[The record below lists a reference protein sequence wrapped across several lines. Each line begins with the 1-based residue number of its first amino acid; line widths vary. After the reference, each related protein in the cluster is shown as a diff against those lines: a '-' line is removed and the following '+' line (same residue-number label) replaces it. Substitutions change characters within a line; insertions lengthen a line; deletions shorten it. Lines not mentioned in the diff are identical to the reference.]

1 MNLVR
6 CCSALMLAGTMM
18 AWAGTTGKISGR
30 IVDRDKDEGLPG
42 ANVVIVGSN
51 AGASTDPDGAYV
63 IMNIQPGTYQL
74 RVTLVGYGSVSINQV
89 RVTADQTTVINASLS
104 NSAVQLADVVVQAE
118 RPMVQKDLT
127 ATSYTLTSDQIR
139 MLPVK
144 DFVEVL
150 SMQAGVVAN
159 GQTLYVRGGRGNEV
173 AFLIDG
179 MYVNDPVMGGLAT
192 RISNESIA
200 ELNFLSGTFNAEYGN
215 ALSGVV
221 NVVTKEGA
229 KNFSANLEGRTSQFF
244 VAPYKDYKENR
255 ADATVSGPILGEDL
269 TFFGTV
275 ERDARGSWLPFGY
288 DNTLSSMAKL
298 SARFF
303 PQLKGTLT
311 WRYSENEH
319 RPYNHSWKY
328 IPEQYLKIREKSRQV
343 MASITHSVA
352 SNFFYDLRA
361 SYFSQSYYSGVDKD
375 TSQYIP
381 TGSYSYF
388 PDKGTGFE
396 FYSLQDP
403 IELTDNRTQT
413 WNIKADLVWQMG
425 KHHEIKSGV
434 DVKKHDLAYFDV
446 YDPKRT
452 FPYITNFEKRPV
464 ELAAYIQDKIELNSM
479 VMNIGLRFDYADQL
493 SPFRSNPL
501 DANSVVA
508 SKPKV
513 QWSPRVGVAH
523 PISDRT
529 SLHFSYGHF
538 FQNPDY
544 TRLYENSQYDI
555 NVREPIFGQ
564 PNLDAER
571 TTAYEVGVSHQ
582 FNDVIAGSFTAFY
595 KDVLGLVGT
604 QYFPPFVDG
613 RFVGYT
619 LYMNEAYANIK
630 GFEMK
635 FELRRAQHLAGAMTY
650 TYQVARGSASS
661 EVEDYPGTTQSTL
674 MYPLSFDRPHLFN
687 LNLNYH
693 LPENEGPLVFGA
705 HPFENTIC
713 DLVVR
718 ASSGAPYTPT
728 LNGRTVSYIQKNSG
742 RMPTTYSVD
751 MELSKEWRVGPATLT
766 AFVEIL
772 NLTDH
777 KNVLYVYSDTG
788 EPDITVAPPVP
799 SIEYMQDPSNFGPPR
814 RIRVGARVRF

>member
-1 MNLVR
+1 MKLVR
-6 CCSALMLAGTMM
+6 NCIALMLVCSTM

-30 IVDRDKDEGLPG
+30 IVDRDRGEGLPG
-42 ANVVIVGSN
+42 ANVVVIGGN
-51 AGASTDPDGAYV
+51 TGASTDPEGSYV
-63 IMNIQPGTYQL
+63 IMNLQPGTYQL
-74 RVTLVGYGSVSINQV
+74 RVTLIGYGAVSINQV
-89 RVTADQTTVINASLS
+89 RVTADQTTVINATMA
-104 NSAVQLADVVVQAE
+104 NAAVQLEDVVVQAE

-127 ATSYTLTSDQIR
+127 ATSYTMSSEQIR

-150 SMQAGVVAN
+150 AMQAGVVAN

-173 AFLIDG
+173 AFLVDG

-200 ELNFLSGTFNAEYGN
+200 ELNFMSGTFNAEYGN
-215 ALSGVV
+215 ALSGIV

-229 KNFSANLEGRTSQFF
+229 KTFSGNLEGRTSEFF
-244 VAPYKDYKENR
+244 VAPYKNYRENR
-255 ADATVSGPILGEDL
+255 VDATVSGPILGEDL
-269 TFFGTV
+269 TFFATI
-275 ERDARGSWLPFGY
+275 ERDTRGTWLPFGY

-298 SARFF
+298 STKLL
-303 PQLKGTLT
+303 PQLKGVLT

-328 IPEQYLKIREKSRQV
+328 IPDQYLKVREKSRHL

-352 SNFFYDLRA
+352 SNLFYDVRA

-375 TSQYIP
+375 TSQYLGI
-381 TGSYSYF
+381 GEYRYIS
-388 PDKGTGFE
+388 DRGTGFE
-396 FYSLQDP
+396 FYALENP
-403 IELTDNRTQT
+403 IQLTENRTET
-413 WNIKADLVWQMG
+413 WNVKADLVWQMG
-425 KHHEIKSGV
+425 KHHEVKSGI
-434 DVKKHDLAYFDV
+434 DVKKHKLGYFDV

-452 FPYITNFEKRPV
+452 FPYITNFEKHPL
-464 ELAAYIQDKIELNSM
+464 ELAAYMQDKIELNSL

-501 DANSVVA
+501 DANSIVA

-555 NVREPIFGQ
+555 NVKEPIFGQ

-571 TTAYEVGVSHQ
+571 TTAYEVGIAHQ
-582 FNDVIAGSFTAFY
+582 FADGLAGAFTAFY
-595 KDVLGLVGT
+595 KDVIGLVGT
-604 QYFPPFVDG
+604 RYFPPFVDG
-613 RFVGYT
+613 RYVGYT

-635 FELRRAQHLAGAMTY
+635 FELRRTENFAGAMTY
-650 TYQVARGSASS
+650 TYQVAKGSASS
-661 EVEDYPGTTQSTL
+661 ETEDYPGSTQSTL
-674 MYPLSFDRPHLFN
+674 LYPLSFDRPHIFN
-687 LNLNYH
+687 LNVNYH
-693 LPENEGPLVFGA
+693 LAESSGPELFGA
-705 HPFENTIC
+705 RPFENTIW
-713 DLVVR
+713 DVVVR
-718 ASSGAPYTPT
+718 ASSGGPYTPT
-728 LNGRTVSYIQKNSG
+728 LNGRTVTYIQKNSA
-742 RMPTTYSVD
+742 RMPMTYSVD
-751 MELSKEWRVGPATLT
+751 MEISKEWRIGPTTFT

-777 KNVLYVYSDTG
+777 RNVLWVYSDTG
-788 EPDITVAPPVP
+788 EPDVTYAPPLP
-799 SIEYMQDPSNFGPPR
+799 STEYMQDPSNFGPPR
-814 RIRVGARVRF
+814 RIRLGARFRF

>member
-1 MNLVR
+1 MKLVR
-6 CCSALMLAGTMM
+6 CCIALMLVCSIV

-30 IVDRDKDEGLPG
+30 IVDRDKGEGLPG
-42 ANVVIVGSN
+42 ANVVVVGGNS
-51 AGASTDPDGAYV
+51 GASTDPDGAYV
-63 IMNIQPGTYQL
+63 IMNLQPGTYQL
-74 RVTLVGYGSVSINQV
+74 RVTLVGYGPVSINQV
-89 RVTADQTTVINASLS
+89 RVTADQTTVIDVLLTS
-104 NSAVQLADVVVQAE
+104 SAVQLEDVIVQAE

-127 ATSYTLTSDQIR
+127 ATSYTMTSEQIR

-150 SMQAGVVAN
+150 GMQAGVVAN

-229 KNFSANLEGRTSQFF
+229 KSFTGNLEGRSSQFF
-244 VAPYKDYKENR
+244 VTPFKNYKENR
-255 ADATVSGPILGEDL
+255 VDATFSGPIIGDDL
-269 TFFGTV
+269 TFFATA

-298 SARFF
+298 TAKIL
-303 PQLKGTLT
+303 PQVKGNLT

-319 RPYNHSWKY
+319 RPYSHSWKY
-328 IPEQYLKIREKSRQV
+328 IPDQYLKVREKSRQL
-343 MASITHSVA
+343 MASITHSV
-352 SNFFYDLRA
+352 STNLFYDIRA
-361 SYFSQSYYSGVDKD
+361 SYFNQSYYSGVDKD

-381 TGSYSYF
+381 TGGYQYLA
-388 PDKGTGFE
+388 DKGTGFE
-396 FYSLQDP
+396 FYALNDP
-403 IELTDNRTQT
+403 IELTDNRTET
-413 WNIKADLVWQMG
+413 WNVKGDLVWQMG
-425 KHHEIKSGV
+425 KFHEVKSGIE
-434 DVKKHDLAYFDV
+434 VKKHKLAFFDV

-452 FPYITNFEKRPV
+452 FPYITDFEKRPF
-464 ELAAYIQDKIELNSM
+464 ELAAYLQDKIELNSL

-501 DANSVVA
+501 DANSIVA

-555 NVREPIFGQ
+555 NVKEPIFGQ

-582 FNDVIAGSFTAFY
+582 FTDALAGSFTAFY

-604 QYFPPFVDG
+604 RYFPPFVEG
-613 RFVGYT
+613 RYVGYT

-635 FELRRAQHLAGAMTY
+635 FELRRTQNLAGAMTY

-661 EVEDYPGTTQSTL
+661 ETEDYPGSTQSTL
-674 MYPLSFDRPHLFN
+674 LYPLSFDRPHLFN
-687 LNLNYH
+687 LNVNYH
-693 LPENEGPLVFGA
+693 LLENSGPSIFGGR
-705 HPFENTIC
+705 PFENTIW
-713 DLVVR
+713 DFVVR
-718 ASSGAPYTPT
+718 ASSGEPYTPT
-728 LNGRTVSYIQKNSG
+728 LNGRTVSYIQKNSA

-751 MELSKEWRVGPATLT
+751 LEISKEWKIGPATFT
-766 AFVEIL
+766 AFLEIL

-777 KNVLYVYSDTG
+777 KNVLWVYSDTG
-788 EPDITVAPPVP
+788 EPDVTYAPPIP
-799 SIEYMQDPSNFGPPR
+799 STEYMLDPSNFGPPR
-814 RIRVGARVRF
+814 RMRLGARFRF

>member
-6 CCSALMLAGTMM
+6 CCIALMLACTVL

-30 IVDRDKDEGLPG
+30 VVDHDKGEALPG
-42 ANVVIVGSN
+42 ANVVVLG
-51 AGASTDPDGAYV
+51 AGTGAATDPDGAYV
-63 IMNIQPGTYQL
+63 IMNLQPGIYQV
-74 RVTLVGYGSVSINQV
+74 RVTLVGYAPVNVNQV
-89 RVTADQTTVINASLS
+89 RVTADQTTVIDVSLT
-104 NSAVQLADVVVQAE
+104 NSAVQLEDVIVQAE

-127 ATSYTLTSDQIR
+127 ATSYTMTSEQIR

-144 DFVEVL
+144 DFVEVVG
-150 SMQAGVVAN
+150 MQAGVVAN

-179 MYVNDPVMGGLAT
+179 MYANDPVMGGLAT

-229 KNFSANLEGRTSQFF
+229 KSFSGNLEGRTSQFF
-244 VAPYKDYKENR
+244 VTPFKNYKENR
-255 ADATVSGPILGEDL
+255 VDATLSGPLLGDDL
-269 TFFGTV
+269 TFFATG
-275 ERDARGSWLPFGY
+275 ERDARGSWLPYGY

-298 SARFF
+298 TAKIIA
-303 PQLKGTLT
+303 QVKANLT

-319 RPYNHSWKY
+319 RPYSHSWKY
-328 IPEQYLKIREKSRQV
+328 IPDQYLKIREKSRQL
-343 MASITHSVA
+343 MASITHSV
-352 SNFFYDLRA
+352 SSSLFYDIRA
-361 SYFSQSYYSGVDKD
+361 SYFNQSYYAGVDKD
-375 TSQYIP
+375 TAEYIP
-381 TGSYSYF
+381 TGAYQYLA
-388 PDKGTGFE
+388 DKGTGFE
-396 FYSLQDP
+396 FYSLNDP
-403 IELTDNRTQT
+403 IEVTDNRTET
-413 WNIKADLVWQMG
+413 VNVKADLVWQMA
-425 KHHEIKSGV
+425 KQHEIKSGV
-434 DVKKHDLAYFDV
+434 EVKKHKLAYFDV

-452 FPYITNFEKRPV
+452 FPYITDFEKHPI
-464 ELAAYIQDKIELNSM
+464 ELAAYLQDKIELNSM

-501 DANSVVA
+501 DANSIVA

-571 TTAYEVGVSHQ
+571 TTAYEVGISHQ
-582 FNDVIAGSFTAFY
+582 FTDALAGSFTAFY

-604 QYFPPFVDG
+604 RYFPPFVEG
-613 RFVGYT
+613 RYVGYT

-635 FELRRAQHLAGAMTY
+635 FELRRSRNFAGAMTY

-661 EVEDYPGTTQSTL
+661 ETEDYPGSTQSTL
-674 MYPLSFDRPHLFN
+674 LYPLSFDRPHLFN
-687 LNLNYH
+687 LNVNYH
-693 LPENEGPLVFGA
+693 LPENGGPELLGG
-705 HPFENTIC
+705 HPFANTIC
-713 DLVVR
+713 DLVIR
-718 ASSGAPYTPT
+718 ANSGAPYTPT
-728 LNGRTVSYIQKNSG
+728 LNGRTISYIQKNSA
-742 RMPTTYSVD
+742 RMPATYSVD
-751 MELSKEWRVGPATLT
+751 LEISKEWQIGPATFT
-766 AFVEIL
+766 AFLEIL

-777 KNVLYVYSDTG
+777 KNVLWVYSDTG
-788 EPDITVAPPVP
+788 EPDVTYAPPIP
-799 SIEYMQDPSNFGPPR
+799 STEYMLDPSNFGPPR
-814 RIRVGARVRF
+814 RMRLGARFRF